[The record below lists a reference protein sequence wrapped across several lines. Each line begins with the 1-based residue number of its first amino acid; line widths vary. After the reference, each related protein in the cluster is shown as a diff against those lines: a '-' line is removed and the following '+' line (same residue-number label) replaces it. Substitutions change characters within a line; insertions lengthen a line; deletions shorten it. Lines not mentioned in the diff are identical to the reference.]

1 VEPKK
6 EVKKIM
12 KSYHIWTTGC
22 QMNKADSDRLCSALN
37 QLGLTP
43 SSSRTEADIVVLN
56 TCVVRQNAEDKAV
69 GTLTSL
75 KPNKEANPEK
85 IIALMGCMVGPKTEP
100 LERRF
105 PFVDVFMRPQQY
117 DPLIDLLSERLGVDP
132 EGCIG
137 PLSAAPSVSTFIPI
151 IHGCDKFCS
160 FCIIPYRRGR
170 ETSREI
176 SEIVYESE
184 MLVARG
190 VKEVTL
196 LGQNVDSYGHDLSG
210 SVNLSNLLAAVNEV
224 KGIERIRFLTSHPN
238 DMDDSIIDAVGG
250 LDKVCEHINLPF
262 QAGDDDILQSMRRGY
277 TNYEYRKIIDK
288 IRCKVPGVSL
298 STDLIVGF
306 CGETDQQF
314 ESTLQ
319 LVRDIKFDKVHSAA
333 YSTRKGTIA
342 DRKMIDNVPEEIKKD
357 RLRQINDEQEGIST
371 KINSRVLGECHEVL
385 VEGTKDGRWFGRNRN
400 DKLVFFDSAET
411 EKGDMTIVKIEETSP
426 WFLQGSLY
434 NTKNG

>member
-1 VEPKK
+1 
-6 EVKKIM
+6 
-12 KSYHIWTTGC
+12 
-22 QMNKADSDRLCSALN
+22 MNKADSDRLCSALD

-371 KINSRVLGECHEVL
+371 EINSRVLGECHEVL

-434 NTKNG
+434 NTKNGSPDNPINS

>member
-1 VEPKK
+1 
-6 EVKKIM
+6 
-12 KSYHIWTTGC
+12 
-22 QMNKADSDRLCSALN
+22 MNKADSDRLCSALD

-137 PLSAAPSVSTFIPI
+137 PLSAAPSVSTFIPF

-314 ESTLQ
+314 ESTLK

-371 KINSRVLGECHEVL
+371 EINSRVLGECHEVL

-400 DKLVFFDSAET
+400 DKLVFFDSTET

-434 NTKNG
+434 NTKNGSPDNPINS

>member
-1 VEPKK
+1 
-6 EVKKIM
+6 
-12 KSYHIWTTGC
+12 
-22 QMNKADSDRLCSALN
+22 MNKADSDRLCSALD

-342 DRKMIDNVPEEIKKD
+342 DRKMIDNVPEEIKKE
-357 RLRQINDEQEGIST
+357 RLRQSNDEQEGIST
-371 KINSRVLGECHEVL
+371 EINSRVLGECHEVL

-400 DKLVFFDSAET
+400 DKLVFFDSTET

-434 NTKNG
+434 NTKNGSPDNPINS

>member
-1 VEPKK
+1 
-6 EVKKIM
+6 
-12 KSYHIWTTGC
+12 
-22 QMNKADSDRLCSALN
+22 MNKDDSDRLGSALD

-43 SSSRTEADIVVLN
+43 SNSRTEADIVVLN

-210 SVNLSNLLAAVNEV
+210 SVNLSNLLSAVNEV

-288 IRCKVPGVSL
+288 IRRKVPGVSL

-357 RLRQINDEQEGIST
+357 RLRQINHEQEGISSE
-371 KINSRVLGECHEVL
+371 INSRVLGECHEVL
-385 VEGTKDGRWFGRNRN
+385 VEGKKDGRWFGRNRN

-434 NTKNG
+434 NTKNGSPDNPINS